1 MLEIIQNNPYR
12 ILGIFSNSPAKE
24 RVANNSRLQA
34 FLKVGKDIS
43 FPLDLPGLLPKI
55 DRTPEAVAEADSA
68 LALPSEQL
76 RYAQFWFIK
85 ATPLDEVAINHLT
98 AGNMTMAI
106 SIWEKKEDA
115 SSLQNQLICALIMG
129 INSTAL
135 ACAEKLYTN
144 YVREFVTLVLG
155 EHRTSDQEL
164 IAHNFIDELC
174 TAIGINNI
182 LPYIQNNE
190 WKQYAI
196 NKAAEPLIDNLYAAI
211 EVANATKNKGI
222 TVRYNAGIKLKNET
236 SNDLSKLKE
245 LLPPS
250 DLRYQTI
257 ADKLGLAI
265 LQCGIDFFNDSKA
278 NDAARKAMSLNS
290 YAGSIVVGKMARDRC
305 KENMDIL
312 QKIIDNL
319 PPSSVTA
326 EDTAI
331 KKALDEYCQ
340 FPDLIIYAVTLL
352 NKTKPHLQSIKTKLG
367 SSNSYYLRT
376 STEVVTK
383 ALNNLIEEV
392 NSVQKT
398 TGLDKIKHT
407 VSEAWNAT
415 LIMDTF
421 DMEADFKA
429 NRYAQNRAALKDIC
443 DHLGISSSTRSVST
457 PSPLQRAAMTLPE
470 PITQLPYT
478 PSPFEIE
485 KPSAWES
492 LRSCLSYILYGVGFL
507 ASLIICSSIGDALF
521 SGIGGLIGAII
532 GPCVYIYLGIKVSE
546 HFD

>member
-1 MLEIIQNNPYR
+1 MLEIVYNNPYR
-12 ILGIFSNSPAKE
+12 ILGIFSNSTTKE
-24 RVANNSRLQA
+24 RVANHNRLQA
-34 FLKVGKDIS
+34 FLKVGKEIS
-43 FPLDLPGLLPKI
+43 FPLDLPEFLPEI
-55 DRTPEAVAEADSA
+55 DRTTAIVTDADSA
-68 LALPSEQL
+68 LALPGEQL

-85 ATPLDEVAINHLT
+85 ATPLDEIAINHLT
-98 AGNMTMAI
+98 IGDVSTAI

-115 SSLQNQLICALIMG
+115 SSLQNQLVCALIMG

-135 ACAEKLYTN
+135 TCAEKLYTN
-144 YVREFVTLVLG
+144 FAKEFVSLVLG
-155 EHRTSDQEL
+155 EHSVCDQEL
-164 IAHNFIDELC
+164 IVHNFMDELC
-174 TAIGINNI
+174 TGLGVKTI
-182 LPYIQNNE
+182 LPYIQNDE

-196 NKAAEPLIDNLYAAI
+196 DKAAEPLIDNLYAAI
-211 EVANATKNKGI
+211 EVANTTRNKGV

-236 SNDLSKLKE
+236 SNDLNKLKE
-245 LLPPS
+245 LLPPT

-265 LQCGIDFFNDSKA
+265 LECGIDYFNGSVED
-278 NDAARKAMSLNS
+278 DAARKAMILQS

-305 KENMDIL
+305 KKNIDIL

-326 EDTAI
+326 EETAI
-331 KKALDEYCQ
+331 KKALEEYCRL
-340 FPDLIIYAVTLL
+340 PELIIYAVTLL

-367 SSNSYYLRT
+367 SNNSYYLRT
-376 STEVVTK
+376 STEVVAI
-383 ALNNLIEEV
+383 ALHNIIEEV

-421 DMEADFKA
+421 DMEANFRA
-429 NRYAQNRAALKDIC
+429 IRYAQNRVALKNIC
-443 DHLGISSSTRSVST
+443 NQLKISTSTRSVST